1 MTTRRSFLGGAAAL
15 AACAVR
21 AQDRSPTGDPALDA
35 IQRELDEVEPA
46 DFKAYCRPGDPLEL
60 YAPPAEP
67 PRFAALRRL
76 DDAFRTVQRAVAE
89 TVVPAGGPPAVWYV
103 YNMGVVVKTPQTV
116 FAIDLLHRQ
125 GPLME
130 PLLDFALVTHNHDD
144 HADDAL
150 LALMDRHRK
159 TVVSNFLC
167 NYGAH
172 KGGEMP
178 GGYIRG
184 EGTLEIGDVKIR
196 ATPSDHNGYLREFT
210 SAFEITVG
218 DWTLYHTGDSWRPSM
233 LNPARPPDLW
243 VCHPRNGLDIVKC
256 VSKFHPRRTVIAHLN
271 ELGHQ
276 GGGRVSVADALE
288 TAAAIEAEGAEAV
301 IPVWGERI
309 Q

>member
-1 MTTRRSFLGGAAAL
+1 MKRAAPFAAAL
-15 AACAVR
+15 ALTYSGMAGGQPAV
-21 AQDRSPTGDPALDA
+21 PAVLSDF
-35 IQRELDEVEPA
+35 QRDVDSITPYAYES
-46 DFKAYCRPGDPLEL
+46 FKAGGPDLPEKIVRLAYDANPGLKR
-60 YAPPAEP
+60 Y
-67 PRFAALRRL
+67 
-76 DDAFRTVQRAVAE
+76 DDAFRKVMDEVQSTIVTGR
-89 TVVPAGGPPAVWYV
+89 PAVWLI